1 MINRLIWKLI
11 GINLLIIGC
20 VILIV
25 WLAIDY
31 LAADYFVTLM
41 NKYNISPTA
50 SHHMFINA
58 VHRYII
64 WASFSAFLLAVLFS
78 FLLMRRVLGPLTQM
92 TKITQKISSGDYSM
106 KAPIKSHD
114 EVGQLAM
121 AFNQMAVQLQKI
133 EQLRKNLMVDVAH
146 ELRTPLTNMRGYLEA
161 LVDGV
166 VEPTEETFNILQNET
181 YALVHLVE
189 DIFQLSKAD
198 AARTNLKKSKIR
210 IDRLIHQI
218 LDTYLSRFSEKGIR
232 VEIDVKNEMR
242 SVDADANRL
251 MLVIQNLLKNALQ
264 YTQKGGTVSIAI
276 EQLSKEMKV
285 IFSNSGVELDEKDLP
300 FIFERFYRGEKSRS
314 REYGGSGIGLAI
326 VKELVE
332 AHNGRVGANLDHG
345 KTRIWF
351 CIPCQPKK

>member
-50 SHHMFINA
+50 SHRMFINA

-64 WASFSAFLLAVLFS
+64 WASFSALVLAVLFS
-78 FLLMRRVLGPLTQM
+78 FLLMRRVLDPLTQM

-106 KAPIKSHD
+106 KAPIRSQD

-121 AFNQMAVQLQKI
+121 AFNQMAVKLQEI

-146 ELRTPLTNMRGYLEA
+146 ELRTPLTNMQGYLEA
-161 LVDGV
+161 LIDGV
-166 VEPTEETFNILQNET
+166 VKPTEETFKLLENET
-181 YALVHLVE
+181 FRLVHLVK
-189 DIFQLSKAD
+189 DIFRLTKAD
-198 AARTNLKKSKIR
+198 AARTNLQKSEIR
-210 IDRLIHQI
+210 TDRVINQV
-218 LDTYLSRFSEKGIR
+218 LDSFRPQFSGKEISVKTDYKNGI
-232 VEIDVKNEMR
+232 K
-242 SVDADANRL
+242 SVDADYNKL
-251 MLVIQNLLKNALQ
+251 TQVIQNLLQNALQ
-264 YTQKGGTVSIAI
+264 YTQKGGTVRIFT
-276 EQLSKEMKV
+276 EQLPMELK
-285 IFSNSGVELDEKDLP
+285 ITFSNTGGELDEKDLS

-332 AHNGRVGANLDHG
+332 AHDGQVGANLESG
-345 KTRIWF
+345 ETRIWF
-351 CIPCQPKK
+351 TLPYTT